1 MQQYQLVQGEL
12 KLMFCKEGLFFADPA
27 NAKSSHFI
35 YMQPDQAPG
44 HINKMTRLSVRRI
57 SVKNAVLEIYL
68 F

>member
-1 MQQYQLVQGEL
+1 MYSKG
-12 KLMFCKEGLFFADPA
+12 GLFDADPA
-27 NAKSSHFI
+27 TVMSSQFI